1 MSNIENRIKKIRI
14 NAILNSILLILVIQK
29 SNSMS
34 ILDKKNI
41 NYPIADKLPKVH
53 SIHGDE
59 RIDNYYWMKLTDEQ
73 KNKKEPDPQTQKV
86 LDYLN
91 AENDY
96 RIKVM
101 DHLEGFQEK
110 LFEEIKGRIK
120 QDDSSVPYK
129 SNGYFYITRFEKG
142 KEYPFYS
149 RKKGNL
155 DSPEE
160 IMLDVNQLAEP
171 FDYYNISSK
180 SVSTDNTLLAF
191 GEDTVSRRQYTL
203 RFKNLVTGE
212 MLDDQIKNTTGSAI
226 WANDNKT
233 IFYTRKDD
241 ALRSFKVFRH
251 TIGDDPKNDVEVYH
265 ETDDTFNAFVY
276 KTKSKKYIVI
286 GSWATLSQEYY
297 LLDANNPHG
306 ELKLFQKRE
315 RKLEFSFAHYD
326 DKFYIR
332 TNKDGAFNFKLMVT
346 SEEDTSKEAWQDLI
360 PHREDV
366 FLEGIEIFKEYLV
379 LNERVKGISCI
390 RVMPWDGEDHYIDF
404 NEDAYSSETS
414 VNLEFDTNILRLTFT
429 SMTTPNTVYDYNM
442 ETRELEVKKQM
453 EVIGDFDSNNYSS
466 ERLMVK
472 ARDGKEIPVS
482 VVYRK
487 GFEKNGKAPFL
498 LYAYGSYGHSID
510 PYFSSVRL
518 SLLDRGFGYA
528 IAHIR
533 GGQELGRQWYED
545 GKFLKKMNT
554 FTDFIDVGDY
564 LTEANYTSKD
574 QLFAMGGSAGGMLMG
589 GIANMR
595 PDLWKGIVAAVPFV
609 DVVTTMLDDSIPLTT
624 GEYDEW
630 GNPNDKVYYDYM
642 KSYSPYDNVEE
653 KDYPSI
659 LVTTGYHDSQV
670 QYWEP
675 AKWVAKL
682 RDLKTDDQPLLMY
695 CNMDTGH
702 GGASGRYQ
710 KFKEVAMEY
719 AYFLDLAGKVDE
731 EI

>member
-1 MSNIENRIKKIRI
+1 
-14 NAILNSILLILVIQK
+14 
-29 SNSMS
+29 MS
-34 ILDKKNI
+34 ILDKKSI
-41 NYPIADKLPKVH
+41 NYPIADKSPKVL
-53 SIHGDE
+53 SKHGDE

-73 KNKKEPDPQTQKV
+73 KSKEEPDAQTQKV

-96 RIKVM
+96 RINVM

-129 SNGYFYITRFEKG
+129 SNGYYYITRFEKG
-142 KEYPFYS
+142 KEYPFFS
-149 RKKGNL
+149 RKKDNL
-155 DSPEE
+155 ESPEE

-180 SVSTDNTLLAF
+180 SVSTDNTILAY

-203 RFKNLVTGE
+203 RFKNLETGE

-233 IFYTRKDD
+233 VFYTRKDD

-251 TIGDDPKNDVEVYH
+251 TIGEDPKSDVEVYH

-346 SEEDTSKEAWQDLI
+346 SEVETQKEFWQDLI

-390 RVMPWDGEDHYIDF
+390 RVMPWEGEDHYIDF

-414 VNLEFDTNILRLTFT
+414 INLEFDTKILRLTFT

-453 EVIGDFDSNNYSS
+453 EVIGDFNSNNYRS

-554 FTDFIDVGDY
+554 FTDFIDVGEY
-564 LTEANYTSKD
+564 LTKANYTSKD

-589 GIANMR
+589 GIANLR

-682 RDLKTDDQPLLMY
+682 RDLKTDDQPLLMF

-719 AYFLDLAGKVDE
+719 AYLLDLAGKVDD
-731 EI
+731 

>member
-1 MSNIENRIKKIRI
+1 M
-14 NAILNSILLILVIQK
+14 VIQK
-29 SNSMS
+29 SNCMN
-34 ILDKKNI
+34 LPDKKNI
-41 NYPIADKLPKVH
+41 NYPIAEKSPKLLTKH
-53 SIHGDE
+53 NDT
-59 RIDNYYWMKLTDEQ
+59 RIDNYYWMKLSDEQ
-73 KNKKEPDPQTQKV
+73 KNQKPHDEQTKKV
-86 LDYLN
+86 LNYLN

-96 RIKVM
+96 RVKMM

-129 SNGYFYITRFEKG
+129 SNGYFYITRYEKG
-142 KEYPFYS
+142 KEYPLYS

-155 DSPEE
+155 EASEE
-160 IMLDVNQLAEP
+160 IILNVNKLAEP
-171 FDYYNISSK
+171 YDYYNISSK
-180 SVSTDNTLLAF
+180 SVSTDNTILAY

-203 RFKNLVTGE
+203 KFKNLVSGE
-212 MLDDQIKNTTGSAI
+212 MLKDQIKNTTGSTI

-233 IFYTRKDD
+233 IFYTRKDE
-241 ALRSFKVFRH
+241 ALRSFKVFKH
-251 TIGDDPKNDVEVYH
+251 TLGDDPANDVEIFH
-265 ETDDTFNAFVY
+265 EKDDTFNAFVY
-276 KTKSKKYIVI
+276 KTKSRKYIVI

-306 ELKLFQKRE
+306 ALNLFQKRE
-315 RKLEFSFAHYD
+315 RNLEFGFAHYN

-332 TNKDGAFNFKLMVT
+332 TNKDGAFNFKVMVASEANT
-346 SEEDTSKEAWQDLI
+346 SQEMWKDLI

-366 FLEGIEIFKEYLV
+366 FVEGIEIFKDYLV
-379 LNERVKGISCI
+379 INERVKGISCI
-390 RVMPWDGEDHYIDF
+390 RVMSWNGEDHYIDF
-404 NEDAYSSETS
+404 DEDAYTSEPT
-414 VNLEFDTNILRLTFT
+414 VNLEFDTKILRLGFT

-442 ETRELEVKKQM
+442 ETRELDMKKQT
-453 EVIGDFDSNNYSS
+453 EVIGDFDPKDYTS
-466 ERLMVK
+466 ERFMVK
-472 ARDGKEIPVS
+472 ARDGKDIPVS
-482 VVYRK
+482 IVYGR
-487 GFEKNGKAPFL
+487 GFQKDGKAPFL

-554 FTDFIDVGDY
+554 FNDFIDVGDY
-564 LTEANYTSKD
+564 LVKTSYTSKS

-589 GIANMR
+589 GIANIR
-595 PDLWKGIVAAVPFV
+595 PDLWRGIVAAVPFV
-609 DVVTTMLDDSIPLTT
+609 DVVTTMLDDTIPLTT

-682 RDLKTDDQPLLMY
+682 RDLKTDNHPLIMY
-695 CNMDTGH
+695 CNMETGH
-702 GGASGRYQ
+702 GGASGRFQ
-710 KFKEVAMEY
+710 KYREVAMEY
-719 AYFLDLAGKVDE
+719 AYLLDLAGKVDGE
-731 EI
+731 V

>member
-1 MSNIENRIKKIRI
+1 MN
-14 NAILNSILLILVIQK
+14 L
-29 SNSMS
+29 
-34 ILDKKNI
+34 LDKKNI
-41 NYPIADKLPKVH
+41 NYPVAVKSPMNLTK
-53 SIHGDE
+53 HGDV
-59 RIDNYYWMKLTDEQ
+59 RIDDYYWMKLSDEQ
-73 KNKKEPDPQTQKV
+73 KKNKTPDEHTAKV
-86 LDYLN
+86 LKYLN

-96 RIKVM
+96 RVKMM

-110 LFEEIKGRIK
+110 LFQEIKGRIK

-142 KEYPFYS
+142 KEYPIYS
-149 RKKGNL
+149 RKKDNL
-155 DSPEE
+155 ESPEE
-160 IMLDVNQLAEP
+160 LMLDVNILAEP
-171 FDYYNISSK
+171 HDYYNVSSK
-180 SVSTDNTLLAF
+180 TVSTDNKILAY
-191 GEDTVSRRQYTL
+191 GEDTISRRQYAL
-203 RFKNLVTGE
+203 RFKDLESGE
-212 MLDDQIKNTTGSAI
+212 MLADQIKNTTGSAI

-233 IFYTRKDD
+233 VFYTRKDES
-241 ALRSFKVFRH
+241 LRSFKVFKH
-251 TIGDDPKNDVEVYH
+251 TLGDEPKNDVEVFH
-265 ETDDTFNAFVY
+265 EQNDTFNAFVY

-297 LLDANNPHG
+297 LLDANNPDG
-306 ELKLFQKRE
+306 EMKLFQERE
-315 RKLEFSFAHYD
+315 RKLEFSFAHYG

-332 TNKDGAFNFKLMVT
+332 TNKDGAFNFKIMVA
-346 SEEDTSKEAWQDLI
+346 SEDDTSQDAWKDLI

-366 FLEGIEIFKEYLV
+366 FIEGIEIFNDYLV
-379 LNERVKGISCI
+379 INERVKGICCI
-390 RVMPWDGEDHYIDF
+390 RVMPWEGEDHYIDF
-404 NEDAYSSETS
+404 KEEAYTS
-414 VNLEFDTNILRLTFT
+414 QPTINLDFDTKVLRLSFT
-429 SMTTPNTVYDYNM
+429 SMTTPNTVYDYDM
-442 ETRELEVKKQM
+442 ETRDLDQKKQM
-453 EVIGDFDSNNYSS
+453 EVVGDFDASNYVS
-466 ERLMVK
+466 ERIMVK
-472 ARDGKEIPVS
+472 ARDGKNIPVS
-482 VVYRK
+482 IVYKK
-487 GFEKNGKAPFL
+487 GFKKDGQSPFL

-533 GGQELGRQWYED
+533 GGQELGRQWYEE

-554 FTDFIDVGDY
+554 FYDFIDVGDY
-564 LTEANYTSKD
+564 LTSANYTSKD

-630 GNPNDKVYYDYM
+630 GNPNDKGYYDYM
-642 KSYSPYDNVEE
+642 KSYSPYDNVEV

-682 RDLKTDDQPLLMY
+682 RDLKTDDQPLIMF

-702 GGASGRYQ
+702 GGASGRFQ
-710 KFKEVAMEY
+710 KYKEVAMEY
-719 AYFLDLAGKVDE
+719 AYLLDMAGKVDG
-731 EI
+731 